1 MKIENEDII
10 KAMEVIDD
18 FIEELDKANRKNKN
32 ETLKFLKSY
41 IQSFGPAIINNGLYP
56 AIAFYEKDGG
66 NSAEKTYYIMRMI
79 RNMIIDVDNNEKS
92 VDILEKSDGKNKS
105 YKPLLLEY
113 LKGQSQDYKEIE
125 YKIKKATIA
134 LKSAIRLYVQ
144 TEKGN

>member
-1 MKIENEDII
+1 MKIGNEDII
-10 KAMEVIDD
+10 KAMTVIDN
-18 FIEELDKANRKNKN
+18 FIEELDNKKSANKN

-56 AIAFYEKDGG
+56 AIAFYEKNGG

-79 RNMIIDVDNNEKS
+79 RNMIVDNDEKQ
-92 VDILEKSDGKNKS
+92 VEILENLDSEGNV

-113 LKGQSQDYKEIE
+113 LMEESENHKESE